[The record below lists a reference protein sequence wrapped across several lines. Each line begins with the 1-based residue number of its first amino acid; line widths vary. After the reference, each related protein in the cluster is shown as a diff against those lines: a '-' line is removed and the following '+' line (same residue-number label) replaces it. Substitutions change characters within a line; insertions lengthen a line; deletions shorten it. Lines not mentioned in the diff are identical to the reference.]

1 MALKQFITQ
10 KIAILMSGY
19 KKTYTLPFK
28 FDIPNY
34 SQAFLGETS
43 AFGRWLKYIK
53 RYFYIL
59 LRRQNKHEVFNILPS
74 HNRILWINLSAPS
87 LGDSLTDLSNRV
99 MIRDR
104 SIDLFT
110 DKKNAILY
118 DDDQVF
124 SNVYTKKEELG
135 KSKYDLVIIDSYS
148 TKSIN
153 IKSNLAPTTPYI
165 GMFGYYNGP
174 EVNRVLFSFHQM
186 NHLLGYIKNEDDIN
200 SSSKVSLFIS
210 NEDKEIVQRIGLPA
224 EYITIA
230 LGGEWGYRTY
240 NQWNEVI
247 EKLVANNKD
256 INIVL
261 IGSGNAKDTSEK
273 LMEKITLKNLFNCV
287 DKFSFK
293 QTTQIIK
300 KSQVLLCCDG
310 GLMHAANAVNTPI
323 VALFARLTPKMQL
336 TENIVSFPLF
346 NATNVNNIS
355 VKSILEEYS
364 KAINCVGS
372 HLQVE

>member
-1 MALKQFITQ
+1 
-10 KIAILMSGY
+10 MSGY

-43 AFGRWLKYIK
+43 AFGRWLKYRK

-87 LGDSLTDLSNRV
+87 LGDSLMDLSNRV
-99 MIRDR
+99 MIRDK

-124 SNVYTKKEELG
+124 LNVYTKKEEVG
-135 KSKYDLVIIDSYS
+135 SSKYDLVIIDSYS

-153 IKSNLAPTTPYI
+153 IKSNLAPTTPFI

-210 NEDKEIVQRIGLPA
+210 NEDREIVQSIGLPA

-230 LGGEWGYRTY
+230 LGGEWKYRTY
-240 NQWNEVI
+240 NQWNEVT

-256 INIVL
+256 INIVF
-261 IGSGNAKDTSEK
+261 IGSRNAKDISKK
-273 LMEKITLKNLFNCV
+273 LLKKIPLKNLFNCV
-287 DKFSFK
+287 DNFTFK
-293 QTTQIIK
+293 QTAQIIK
-300 KSQVLLCCDG
+300 KSQILLCCDG
-310 GLMHAANAVNTPI
+310 GLMHAANAVNTPV
-323 VALFARLTPKMQL
+323 VALFARLSPEMQL
-336 TENIVSFPLF
+336 TESIRAFSIYDKND
-346 NATNVNNIS
+346 VNNIS
-355 VKSILEEYS
+355 VNDVLTKYKE
-364 KAINCVGS
+364 ATDCVDIRP
-372 HLQVE
+372 QDE

>member
-1 MALKQFITQ
+1 ML
-10 KIAILMSGY
+10 GY

-43 AFGRWLKYIK
+43 AFGRWLKYRK

-87 LGDSLTDLSNRV
+87 LGDSLMDLSNRV
-99 MIRDR
+99 MIRDK

-124 SNVYTKKEELG
+124 LNVYTKKEEVG
-135 KSKYDLVIIDSYS
+135 SSKYDLVIIDSYS

-153 IKSNLAPTTPYI
+153 IKSNLAPTTPFI

-210 NEDKEIVQRIGLPA
+210 NEDREIVQSIGLPA

-230 LGGEWGYRTY
+230 LGGEWKYRTY
-240 NQWNEVI
+240 NQWNEVT

-256 INIVL
+256 INIVF
-261 IGSGNAKDTSEK
+261 IGSRNAKDISKK
-273 LMEKITLKNLFNCV
+273 LLKNIPLKNLFNCV
-287 DKFSFK
+287 DNFTFK
-293 QTTQIIK
+293 QTAQIIK
-300 KSQVLLCCDG
+300 KSQILLCCDG
-310 GLMHAANAVNTPI
+310 GLMHAANAVNTPV
-323 VALFARLTPKMQL
+323 VALFARLSPEMQL
-336 TENIVSFPLF
+336 TQSIRAFSVYDKND
-346 NATNVNNIS
+346 VNNIS
-355 VKSILEEYS
+355 VNGVLTKHKEATNYVD
-364 KAINCVGS
+364 NCP
-372 HLQVE
+372 QDE

>member
-1 MALKQFITQ
+1 MLGYN
-10 KIAILMSGY
+10 KI
-19 KKTYTLPFK
+19 YTLPFK

-34 SQAFLGETS
+34 SQAFLEETS

-87 LGDSLTDLSNRV
+87 LGDSLMDLSNRV
-99 MIRDR
+99 MIRDK

-124 SNVYTKKEELG
+124 LNVYTKKEEVG
-135 KSKYDLVIIDSYS
+135 SSKYDLVIIDSYS

-153 IKSNLAPTTPYI
+153 IKSNLAPTTPFI

-210 NEDKEIVQRIGLPA
+210 YEDRKIVQNIGLPA

-230 LGGEWGYRTY
+230 LGGEWKYRTY
-240 NQWNEVI
+240 NQWNKVI
-247 EKLVANNKD
+247 EKLVANNK
-256 INIVL
+256 NIKIVFV
-261 IGSGNAKDTSEK
+261 GSRNAKDISEK
-273 LMEKITLKNLFNCV
+273 LLKKIPQKNLFSCV
-287 DKFSFK
+287 DNFTFK
-293 QTTQIIK
+293 QTAQIIK
-300 KSQVLLCCDG
+300 KSKILLCCDG
-310 GLMHAANAVNTPI
+310 GLMHAANAVNTTV
-323 VALFARLTPKMQL
+323 VALFARLSPEMQL
-336 TENIVSFPLF
+336 TKSIRAFSVYDRND
-346 NATNVNNIS
+346 VNNIS
-355 VKSILEEYS
+355 VNDVLTKYKEATNYVD
-364 KAINCVGS
+364 NCP
-372 HLQVE
+372 QVE